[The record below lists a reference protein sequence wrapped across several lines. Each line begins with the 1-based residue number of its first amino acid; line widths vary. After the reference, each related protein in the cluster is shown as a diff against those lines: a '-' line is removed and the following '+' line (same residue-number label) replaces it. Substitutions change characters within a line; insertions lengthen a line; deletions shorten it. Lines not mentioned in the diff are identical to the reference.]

1 MNILYLAYA
10 SEPGKG
16 SERGVGW
23 NVPLAY
29 AQSHGEDGVYV
40 LTRGT
45 VRARIE
51 EELAVSAPPNL
62 HFLFYDIPS
71 WMTYPDEARSR
82 WGEQINYLL
91 WQVLARRKVREIV
104 RTRHIGLIHHL
115 TFNQYRTPSPGFWTD
130 VPFVMGPIGGAELIA
145 PCFDQDLSQ
154 HTLHKE
160 RIRRKGRDLPV
171 FGWFTRRRK
180 NKKMI
185 LFSSREN
192 LDRLEPF
199 CSPSC
204 GVRVM
209 PAIACRLSDFA
220 LPERLTEET
229 GDGQRTFSMVY
240 AGNVLDWKGLHIFL
254 RAVRRAFDDNGI
266 RDFKALLV
274 GVRFSEEQRMAEGW
288 IRELGLEGRVELIPF
303 MERKQLLE
311 VMAHSDLSVYP
322 AFRDS
327 GSMSV
332 LEACALGCPTICFN
346 AGGQDAFPD
355 DTLFKVDIGKSYE
368 DTLDAFAQRLLWI
381 YHHRGEAASV
391 GARAKDFVEHHMTWK
406 GRVADFHE
414 IYHELT
420 SSTVWPEKA

>member
-1 MNILYLAYA
+1 MLTNCK
-10 SEPGKG
+10 SETKIIKEL
-16 SERGVGW
+16 SIIK
-23 NVPLAY
+23 
-29 AQSHGEDGVYV
+29 QS
-40 LTRGT
+40 
-45 VRARIE
+45 
-51 EELAVSAPPNL
+51 NL
-62 HFLFYDIPS
+62 HYVFLDFPKLEHYTKKIKG
-71 WMTYPDEARSR
+71 E
-82 WGEQINYLL
+82 WGWQIYNLL
-91 WQVLARRKVREIV
+91 WQVLARRKVGEIV
-104 RTRHIGLIHHL
+104 RTHHIGLIHHL
-115 TFNQYRTPSPGFWTD
+115 TFNQYRTPSPGFWSD

-180 NKKMI
+180 NKKMV

-204 GVRVM
+204 EVRVM

-220 LPERLTEET
+220 LPERLTEDA

-254 RAVRRAFDDNGI
+254 RAVRRAFADNGI
-266 RDFKALLV
+266 RDFKALLI

-355 DTLFKVDIGKSYE
+355 DTLFKVDIGNSYE

-414 IYHELT
+414 IYRELV
-420 SSTVWPEKA
+420 SSQVRPDKG

>member
-10 SEPGKG
+10 SEPGRG
-16 SERGVGW
+16 SEPGVGW
-23 NVPLAY
+23 NVPLNY
-29 AQSHGEDGVYV
+29 AIHYPEDTVYV
-40 LTRGT
+40 LTNCKSET
-45 VRARIE
+45 KIIK
-51 EELAVSAPPNL
+51 ELSIIKQSNL
-62 HFLFYDIPS
+62 HYVFLDFPKLEHYTKKIKG
-71 WMTYPDEARSR
+71 E
-82 WGEQINYLL
+82 WGWQIYNLL
-91 WQVLARRKVREIV
+91 WQVLARRKVGEIV
-104 RTRHIGLIHHL
+104 RTHHIGLIHHL
-115 TFNQYRTPSPGFWTD
+115 TFNQYRTPSPGFWSD

-180 NKKMI
+180 NKKMV

-204 GVRVM
+204 EVRVM

-220 LPERLTEET
+220 LPERLTEDA

-254 RAVRRAFDDNGI
+254 RAVRRAFADNGI
-266 RDFKALLV
+266 RDFKALLI

-355 DTLFKVDIGKSYE
+355 DTLFKVDIGNSYE

-414 IYHELT
+414 IYRELV
-420 SSTVWPEKA
+420 SSQVRPDKG